1 MITDLTMQSSTYY
14 RFFNNSFG
22 FPKVPP
28 ETSREHSESKENLFY
43 F

>member
-14 RFFNNSFG
+14 WFFNNSFG

-28 ETSREHSESKENLFY
+28 ESSREHSESKENLFY